1 MFWAIVAIII
11 LSFVGTQHEM
21 DYCLHKKNPVLKQY
35 EYEYKVQKD
44 QLKEEYEKSILP
56 KSGFMLMEEYEKES
70 KGIENENRVVEER
83 KYPKPAD
90 MKYVPQ
96 PTYKL
101 VRYNNPPGT
110 PELNIPRRIEFER
123 QVNTQGIISGDFTKL
138 VYSSVYYYPK
148 ERCTACD
155 VFVIPLDTT
164 VNRIE
169 RVQKANVIKK
179 EPKPIFSTIKDVSQ
193 EGAFR
198 TITPVDFSEDNRYI
212 VAKEKTGYIF
222 DGIWKTELLVHD
234 FATGTSKKLTEARE
248 AIIDYWHNVSG
259 VEFDDYRWDIYPL
272 GFDKTDNSRILVTGY
287 AYTGGV
293 PVFLGTWA
301 VDVTGER
308 TQLIDLE
315 GTNYQVSI
323 VGYKLAHDS
332 YVSRAEVEWEN
343 KRQEKI
349 EKSNKRKAKQEI
361 KKVNKAKKEQYKK
374 KLKELKMQYRLRVQ
388 EYKKNRK
395 DGMSGVDGDIF
406 QEDGVNNGV
415 NERVNNNSTTT
426 PTQNDD
432 AVKNINQVNE

>member
-1 MFWAIVAIII
+1 MFWAVIAIC
-11 LSFVGTQHEM
+11 LVVFVRMQVEQITIFEP
-21 DYCLHKKNPVLKQY
+21 KNPVLKQY
-35 EYEYKVQKD
+35 KYEYKVQKEI
-44 QLKEEYEKSILP
+44 LKEEYEKSILP
-56 KSGFMLMEEYEKES
+56 QSGFMLEEEYQRQS
-70 KGIENENRVVEER
+70 TGIDNENRIVEDR

-110 PELNIPRRIEFER
+110 PELNIPRKIEFER
-123 QVNTQGIISGDFTKL
+123 QVNTQGVVSGDFTKL
-138 VYSSVYYYPK
+138 VYSSVYYYPR

-164 VNRIE
+164 LNRVE

-179 EPKPIFSTIKDVSQ
+179 QPEPIFSTIKDVSE

-234 FATGTSKKLTEARE
+234 FETGKSKKLYEARE
-248 AIIDYWHNVSG
+248 AIIEYWHNVSG

-272 GFDKTDNSRILVTGY
+272 GFDKNDNSRILVTGY

-301 VDVTGER
+301 VDVNGER
-308 TQLIDLE
+308 TELIDLE
-315 GTNYQVSI
+315 GTNHEVSI
-323 VGYKLAHDS
+323 VGYKLVHDS
-332 YVSRAEVEWEN
+332 YIPRSEVEWEA
-343 KRQEKI
+343 KRQAKLEKN
-349 EKSNKRKAKQEI
+349 NKKKAKKEI
-361 KKVNKAKKEQYKK
+361 KKVNREKKKQYKQKLK
-374 KLKELKMQYRLRVQ
+374 KLRMQYRLRVK
-388 EYKKNRK
+388 EYKKNSK
-395 DGMSGVDGDIF
+395 TGMSGLDGDIIQF
-406 QEDGVNNGV
+406 DENI
-415 NERVNNNSTTT
+415 
-426 PTQNDD
+426 
-432 AVKNINQVNE
+432 KNINNTNDEIRD